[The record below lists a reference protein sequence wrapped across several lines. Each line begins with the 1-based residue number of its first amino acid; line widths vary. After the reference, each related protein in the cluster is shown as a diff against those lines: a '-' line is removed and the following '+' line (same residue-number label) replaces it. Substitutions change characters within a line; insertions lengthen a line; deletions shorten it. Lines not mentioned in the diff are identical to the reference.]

1 MKDFY
6 QEAKELFEYVQ
17 MLRRDFHRHPEL
29 GFKEVR
35 TAGIVAR
42 ELSQMGL
49 EVSTGIAETG
59 VVALLEG
66 KKPGPVVLLR
76 FDMDALPV
84 LEETGVE
91 YASESQGIMH
101 ACGHDG
107 HVAVGMTVARMLNDV
122 RQDLQ
127 GTVKFVFQ
135 PAEEGLGGAA
145 RMIKEGVL
153 AVPVPAHTLALHLW
167 NDLPLGQAA
176 FVPGSMMAGAGFFSI
191 RLTGR
196 GGHGAAPQQTIDPV
210 VAASQLVS
218 ALQTIVSRNISP
230 LKSAVLSVT
239 YVKAGETYNVIPPTT
254 ELRGTLRYF
263 EPDVK
268 QQLFERLEQM
278 VKSIAGAFNC
288 QPSVDFIDLTPPV
301 VNDQKVTLRLANL
314 AKSIIPSLDIN
325 ATYRTMVSEDM
336 ALMMEQVPGCYFL
349 VGAANAEKGLN
360 YGHHH
365 PKFNFDEQALVN
377 AAALMASATV
387 DLLESNP

>member
-6 QEAKELFEYVQ
+6 QEAKELFEYTQ

-66 KKPGPVVLLR
+66 RKPGPVVLLR

-84 LEETGVE
+84 LEETGAE
-91 YASESQGIMH
+91 YASETPGTMH

-107 HVAVGMTVARMLNDV
+107 HVAVGMTVARMLNDI
-122 RQDLQ
+122 RQELP
-127 GTVKFVFQ
+127 GTIKFVFQ

-145 RMIKEGVL
+145 RMVKAGVL
-153 AVPVPAHTLALHLW
+153 ADPTPVHTLALHIW
-167 NDLPLGQAA
+167 NDLHVGQAA
-176 FVPGSMMAGAGFFSI
+176 FVPGAMMAGAGFFSI
-191 RLTGR
+191 KVTGR
-196 GGHGAAPQQTIDPV
+196 GGHGASPQETIDPV
-210 VAASQLVS
+210 VVASQLVS
-218 ALQTIVSRNISP
+218 ALQTIVSRNIAP
-230 LKSAVLSVT
+230 MKSGVLSVT
-239 YVKAGETYNVIPPTT
+239 YVRAGETYNVIPPTA

-268 QQLFERLEQM
+268 KILYDRVEQI
-278 VKSIAGAFNC
+278 VNSIAGAFNC
-288 QPSVDFIDLTPPV
+288 HAGVEFIDLTPAV
-301 VNDQKVTLRLANL
+301 VNDPAVTQRLAEM
-314 AKSIIPSLDIN
+314 AKRVIPSLEIN
-325 ATYRTMVSEDM
+325 PTYRTMISEDM
-336 ALMMEQVPGCYFL
+336 ALMMEKVPGCYFL
-349 VGAANAEKGLN
+349 VGGANPEKGLN

-365 PKFNFDEQALVN
+365 PKFNFDEVALVN
-377 AAALMASATV
+377 AASLMASAAV
-387 DLLESNP
+387 ELLNMNT